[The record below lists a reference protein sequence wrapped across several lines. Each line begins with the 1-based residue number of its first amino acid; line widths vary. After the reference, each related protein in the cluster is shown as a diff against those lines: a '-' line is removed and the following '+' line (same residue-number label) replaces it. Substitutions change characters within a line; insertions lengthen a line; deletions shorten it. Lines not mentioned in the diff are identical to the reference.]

1 MINDN
6 EATNSYFISN
16 EYYFIKKVKPPI
28 VDENI
33 IISYNKIIDGIKNSN
48 KLNKTLLVGAIKFKD
63 NENIEYIHC
72 PLLNIEESKDI
83 CIGVCKHFE
92 SVKNDCEGKKI
103 LASHK
108 YQFHYKCKSMK
119 KNGDNNIKIFLK
131 TNKSIQEVLK
141 IYENRKLI

>member
-6 EATNSYFISN
+6 EAANSYFISN

-33 IISYNKIIDGIKNSN
+33 IISYNKIIDSIKISN
-48 KLNKTLLVGAIKFKD
+48 KLYKKTLLVGAIKFKD

-72 PLLNIEESKDI
+72 PLLNIEETEDI

-92 SVKNDCEGKKI
+92 SVKNDCEGKKL

-119 KNGDNNIKIFLK
+119 KIVITILKYFLK
-131 TNKSIQEVLK
+131 QTKA
-141 IYENRKLI
+141 

>member
-6 EATNSYFISN
+6 EAANSYFISN

-33 IISYNKIIDGIKNSN
+33 IISYNKIIDSIKSCN
-48 KLNKTLLVGAIKFKD
+48 KLNKKTLLVGAIKFKD

-72 PLLNIEESKDI
+72 PLLNIEETKDI

-92 SVKNDCEGKKI
+92 SVKNDCEGKKL

-119 KNGDNNIKIFLK
+119 KIVITILKYFLK
-131 TNKSIQEVLK
+131 QTKA
-141 IYENRKLI
+141 